1 MTDTPRKRRY
11 HSDDHAPTDKETRRE
26 KLVARRRRANTTDEA
41 FGKINWAAY
50 RHDQMWDMIK
60 SAEPPKLGE
69 QAYRWG
75 QLAEGVDTTTSDVR
89 TVVQRLLLSWK
100 GPSAVKAAE
109 SVSALTKWGAD
120 AGINARKVG
129 DGLDAYTSA
138 IGEAQRTMPEPVHYY
153 AERWFRE
160 GYDVKA
166 LDGPNGAYMMDDL
179 LDDHLPKK
187 AEADKAKNEAIR
199 VMEQY
204 EAASKTVHT
213 TLPPVFGQAPAVTS
227 GGTDNPVPG
236 LPTTT
241 PPTPGRNPDPAKPGP
256 VPNGTG
262 VQPVVN
268 FDRPGNEPGDTTT
281 ASAVPGVGSG
291 GGSFSG
297 AGAMGSFGGA
307 GSPGLIGGG
316 LDEGNRFGW
325 APGGAAAAGSA
336 AAGTGAAARG
346 AGGFGMYPPGSGG
359 RREEDTEH
367 RDRYADGYDLMDDL
381 PPAYPPVFGE

>member
-1 MTDTPRKRRY
+1 MTDTPRRHRF
-11 HSDDHAPTDKETRRE
+11 HSDDHTPTDKETRRE
-26 KLVARRRRANTTDEA
+26 KLVTRQRQANNRDEA

-50 RHDQMWDMIK
+50 RHDQLWDMIK
-60 SAEPPKLGE
+60 SAEPSKLGE

-75 QLAEGVDTTTSDVR
+75 RLAEGVDTTTADVR

-120 AGINARKVG
+120 AGINAREVG

-138 IGEAQRTMPEPVHYY
+138 IGEAQRSMPEPVHYY

-213 TLPPVFGQAPAVTS
+213 TLPPAFDQAPAVTS
-227 GGTDNPVPG
+227 VGTDNPAPR
-236 LPTTT
+236 T
-241 PPTPGRNPDPAKPGP
+241 PTPQPTPVENPDPVTTPERHD
-256 VPNGTG
+256 
-262 VQPVVN
+262 VQPVAAN
-268 FDRPGNEPGDTTT
+268 LDQPGNEPDDTTT
-281 ASAVPGVGSG
+281 ASAVPSFGSG
-291 GGSFSG
+291 PASVGGTG
-297 AGAMGSFGGA
+297 TYGSFGGVGA
-307 GSPGLIGGG
+307 PGVIGGG
-316 LDEGNRFGW
+316 LEEGNRFGW
-325 APGGAAAAGSA
+325 APGGAVAAGSA

-346 AGGFGMYPPGSGG
+346 MGGFGMYPPGTGA

-367 RDRYADGYDLMDDL
+367 HDRYADGYDLMDDL
-381 PPAYPPVFGE
+381 PVAYPPVFGE